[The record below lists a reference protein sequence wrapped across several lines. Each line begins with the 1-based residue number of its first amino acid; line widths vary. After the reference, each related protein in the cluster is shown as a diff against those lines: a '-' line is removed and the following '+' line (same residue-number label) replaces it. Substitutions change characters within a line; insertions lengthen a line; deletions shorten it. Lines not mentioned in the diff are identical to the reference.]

1 MTWFQRIKLDFIII
15 CVSFAGCCWGL
26 NRKIMRRS
34 NGGVYSRPVCQHWFT
49 LRNNKME
56 VKRCRERRG
65 GTQAGASLMKEW
77 RIDRPW
83 QGAAGWSILMGKRSL
98 LGDSPRS
105 PGSLRQR
112 GNGREMN
119 SSSKK
124 DTRADGWMWGW
135 LNGRLFRRLGG
146 LVVNA
151 CTLDLFKAGVSKATV
166 MQMIQGAKKFVQ
178 HLCAFNSY
186 LPDAGILT
194 EGQN

>member
-1 MTWFQRIKLDFIII
+1 MQGK
-15 CVSFAGCCWGL
+15 
-26 NRKIMRRS
+26 
-34 NGGVYSRPVCQHWFT
+34 
-49 LRNNKME
+49 
-56 VKRCRERRG
+56 KRWH
-65 GTQAGASLMKEW
+65 ASGASLMKEW
-77 RIDRPW
+77 HIDRPW

-166 MQMIQGAKKFVQ
+166 MQMIQGAKNLSSICVRLTATCLTLASWQKDKIKINYSETGDS
-178 HLCAFNSY
+178 FNRGS
-186 LPDAGILT
+186 AK
-194 EGQN
+194 